1 MRDNKDTRVF
11 FALWP
16 DAVLRESLSRA
27 ALTIPIQRPA
37 RRVPDYNLHLTLHF
51 IGNVYLD
58 QLACL
63 QRQARRVKG
72 AGFDLVIDTQGC
84 FDKSRVAW
92 LGCSEVPTALRQ
104 LHQQLGRRLQQCDYR
119 PEARRY
125 NPHVTV
131 ARKIR
136 SVTDSTDFAALPWR
150 VENFVLIESKASD
163 NGVKYRVIETYPLS

>member
-1 MRDNKDTRVF
+1 MRDKKDTRVF

-16 DAVLRESLSRA
+16 NAVLRESLSRA
-27 ALTIPIQRPA
+27 GLTIPIQRPA

-51 IGNVYLD
+51 IGNVYQD

-72 AGFDLVIDTQGC
+72 SGFDLVIDTQGC
-84 FDKSRVAW
+84 FSKSRVAW
-92 LGCSEVPTALRQ
+92 LGCSEVPAELRQ
-104 LHQQLGRRLQQCDYR
+104 LHQQLGWRLQQCDYQ
-119 PEARRY
+119 PEARHY

-136 SVTDSTDFAALPWR
+136 TVPDSTDFAAMRWR
-150 VENFVLIESKASD
+150 VENFVLIESKATD
-163 NGVKYRVIETYPLS
+163 NGVKYRVIETYPLT